1 MSLKRIAFR
10 KITNHK
16 VLILLE
22 LNDKRL
28 VAYSNDKI
36 IRIYK
41 KSLSLDYCIKDINFL
56 IKSMIQT
63 KDKKLICCSYQITII
78 KLYKTHYEIIHIIN
92 KWTNKIIELI
102 NINKNN
108 INNDLLALQ
117 NNFIRIYNF
126 SDKSNLY
133 NSNYEYNFE
142 ENVNNLIF
150 LKNNDYAII
159 LDDYFKNISLKIFN
173 LELKQIK
180 MNLYNIKTKDSGD
193 MYILNNKYLIV
204 SLYLYLILVDIQDE
218 YKISN
223 IIKTSFGC
231 VNSFCGGKNNIFFS
245 GDDIGDL
252 IEWKVENNKI
262 IKVKEYNCSKKEINS
277 IIKYNKNS
285 WIATGS
291 NDGIIKFY
299 EIDYII

>member
-1 MSLKRIAFR
+1 MSLKSIAFR
-10 KITNHK
+10 IDTKHK

-28 VAYSNDKI
+28 VVYSDDKI

-41 KSLSLDYCIKDINFL
+41 KSLSLEYCIKDINSL

-63 KDKKLICCSYQITII
+63 KDEKLICCSYEITII
-78 KLYKTHYEIIHIIN
+78 KLYKTHYEIIQVIKN
-92 KWTNKIIELI
+92 WTNKIIELT
-102 NINKNN
+102 NINGNN

-117 NNFIRIYNF
+117 NNYIRVYNF
-126 SDKSNLY
+126 SEKSHLY
-133 NSNYEYNFE
+133 NSNYEYNFKD
-142 ENVNNLIF
+142 NVNNLIY

-159 LDDYFKNISLKIFN
+159 LDDYFKNISLKIYN
-173 LELKQIK
+173 LELKKIK
-180 MNLYNIKTKDSGD
+180 IDLYTIKTKESGD
-193 MYILNNKYLIV
+193 MFILKNKYLIV

-218 YKISN
+218 YKISHV
-223 IIKTSFGC
+223 IKTSFGC
-231 VNSFCGGKNNIFFS
+231 VNSFCSGQNNIFFS

-252 IEWKVENNKI
+252 IEWKIENNKI
-262 IKVKEYNCSKKEINS
+262 IKIKEYNCSKKEINS

-285 WIATGS
+285 WIATGA

-299 EIDYII
+299 ETNY